1 MLTEKMKQVWE
12 KLWILLRAFGL
23 LIICYLPAILLS
35 SFKSLGLI
43 EFQQLV
49 FLAIGVLIALTT
61 WFFWWR
67 AEKNGLQIWDSQ
79 LFSWRGLGIVL
90 LGYIVMFCCDSLA
103 LYLMNVQGV
112 DTTANQKEIVQLF
125 AGLPFW
131 LAFLLTT
138 PLPALAEEVVFRGYL
153 YKKLFGKYRLVGL
166 LLTSFLFGLLHGP
179 TDWLSW
185 FIYSSSGFVLG
196 YVYYRTDYLVYPFAI
211 HLMNNGIATIV
222 HYFFTK

>member
-1 MLTEKMKQVWE
+1 
-12 KLWILLRAFGL
+12 
-23 LIICYLPAILLS
+23 
-35 SFKSLGLI
+35 
-43 EFQQLV
+43 
-49 FLAIGVLIALTT
+49 
-61 WFFWWR
+61 
-67 AEKNGLQIWDSQ
+67 
-79 LFSWRGLGIVL
+79 
-90 LGYIVMFCCDSLA
+90 MFCCDSLA

-153 YKKLFGKYRLVGL
+153 YKKLFGEYRLVGL

-196 YVYYRTDYLVYPFAI
+196 YVYYRTDYLVYPLAI